1 MDLTTN
7 DARVALATKWAAKRG
22 LSPYIVCAVVEQESA
37 WNPFAVRFESG
48 FLQRYVKPV
57 NPVAPTTME
66 IMRACSFGLLQ
77 VMGEVAQ
84 ELGWRGY
91 YLTDL
96 CDPDNGLD
104 YGTRKLQQCFQGRS
118 DPEEALLIYNGGGNP
133 AYGKQVLA
141 RVAHYEP
148 QQGAD

>member
-1 MDLTTN
+1 MDLSTN

-66 IMRACSFGLLQ
+66 IMRACSFGLTA
-77 VMGEVAQ
+77 G
-84 ELGWRGY
+84 
-91 YLTDL
+91 D
-96 CDPDNGLD
+96 
-104 YGTRKLQQCFQGRS
+104 GRS
-118 DPEEALLIYNGGGNP
+118 GAG
-133 AYGKQVLA
+133 ARLA
-141 RVAHYEP
+141 RLLPHRSL
-148 QQGAD
+148 